1 MVGSTGKWYT
11 NIPANIIPAT
21 DVPGIYEGEITFE
34 GESSFMYFAIF
45 KRLAIDW
52 DTVNATR
59 LTPDKDGD
67 PANINEDIHAE
78 EPAVSPGAWLFTG
91 DPGTYNI
98 RVDLTQGMGVIRI
111 SEKAETGIVA
121 PNFKTPAKSYYY
133 DLNGRFLGNVEPQ
146 KGIYV
151 VNGKKVIK

>member
-1 MVGSTGKWYT
+1 MLFT
-11 NIPANIIPAT
+11 
-21 DVPGIYEGEITFE
+21 
-34 GESSFMYFAIF
+34 IF

-59 LTPDKDGD
+59 LTPAIDRD
-67 PANINEDIHAE
+67 PANINENIYAE
-78 EPAVSPGAWLFTG
+78 ESVLSPGAWLFTG
-91 DPGTYNI
+91 EPGTYDI
-98 RVDLTQGMGVIRI
+98 RVDLTQDMGVIRI

-121 PNFKTPAKSYYY
+121 PNIKTPTKRYYY

-151 VNGKKVIK
+151 VKGKKVIK